1 MIRFARRLAPLALAV
16 PVAAAL
22 LPGLTWRGSTQAQT
36 SAQAQPSGQA
46 PPSGAAKAAVTVQG
60 FQFRPTP
67 LEVKSGTHVTWT
79 NGDDITHTVTSG
91 TPESREGRF
100 ASPLPGKG
108 TTFGFTF
115 TEPGTYPYH
124 CERHQTMRGEIRV
137 N

>member
-1 MIRFARRLAPLALAV
+1 MSRFARRLAPLALAV

-22 LPGLTWRGSTQAQT
+22 LLGPSSRGATQAP
-36 SAQAQPSGQA
+36 PSGQP
-46 PPSGAAKAAVTVQG
+46 PPSGAAKAAVAVQG

-115 TEPGTYPYH
+115 TEAGTYPYH
-124 CERHQTMRGEIRV
+124 CERHPTMRGEIRV